1 MVTIGKRRKNKS
13 DIMIC
18 RCKKEYKMSWASYS
32 IFCEESK
39 EYRYKLVGEDYVFI
53 DFKFSRHYEGFP
65 VPDLAFHEHFDDISK
80 IREEKLSK
88 LLK

>member
-1 MVTIGKRRKNKS
+1 
-13 DIMIC
+13 MIC

-39 EYRYKLVGEDYVFI
+39 EYKYKLVGEDYVFI

-65 VPDLAFHEHFDDISK
+65 VPDLAFHEHFNDISK